1 MSSIHG
7 NLYNL
12 LLSRVYGRYGVLND
26 EVVELV
32 KAGEGGREG
41 HRCETGDWIR
51 QGHGVG
57 TGVVR
62 VVRCNRVASGEQE
75 GETIS
80 DGRVYS
86 GVQIVLQEGG
96 RGTSGR
102 RYI

>member
-1 MSSIHG
+1 MEPG
-7 NLYNL
+7 Y
-12 LLSRVYGRYGVLND
+12 
-26 EVVELV
+26 
-32 KAGEGGREG
+32 
-41 HRCETGDWIR
+41 WR
-51 QGHGVG
+51 QRGHGVG

-62 VVRCNRVASGEQE
+62 AVRCNRVASGGQE

-86 GVQIVLQEGG
+86 GVQIVLREGG

>member
-1 MSSIHG
+1 MEPG
-7 NLYNL
+7 TG
-12 LLSRVYGRYGVLND
+12 YGG
-26 EVVELV
+26 
-32 KAGEGGREG
+32 
-41 HRCETGDWIR
+41 
-51 QGHGVG
+51 GHGVG
-57 TGVVR
+57 TGVVWA
-62 VVRCNRVASGEQE
+62 VRCNRVASGGQE